1 MNGPAKEDAEDLLRT
16 AADIYAD
23 DPAAQ
28 AVVAEL
34 ERRLHEP
41 LRLAVAGMVKAGKST
56 LLNAMLGER
65 IAPTD
70 AGECTRVVTW
80 YRYSAT
86 PTITLHPR
94 EGEPRRMPVRRESG
108 RLVIDLGG
116 VPAED
121 VEWIDVGWPLA
132 ELKSM
137 ILIDTP
143 GIASLSEDTSARAMR
158 FLTPEEAPSSA
169 DAVVYLMRHLHAS
182 DVKFLEAFRDTAAG
196 AAQTV
201 CAVGVLSRSDEI
213 GSGRIDSLLSAGK
226 VARRYERDGDL
237 SSLVLGV
244 VPVAGLVAEGARTL
258 RESEYAAFREL
269 AGLDR
274 GDRERLLVSADR
286 FTRESDATTLST
298 SERKALLG
306 RFGIFGVRLATAL
319 IRGGVE
325 SSTELAEAMVQQSG
339 LIELRQ
345 FVRNQFR
352 TRATTLKVRGVLLS
366 LEKLVRENPRDG
378 VDEIRS
384 GIERISA
391 TAHTLRELSL
401 LASARSEGLPLTDQD
416 SADAQL
422 IIGGKG
428 TPAHVRLGLPE
439 DADRDTMRERV
450 ETKLAHWRRLAE
462 SPLTERAATGVCRVV
477 IRSLDEIASEITPV
491 VEEPAPPESDVA
503 AADDALVPAA
513 DVVLPGGPG
522 DGLGHG
528 AAEEG
533 EQHKSRLGR
542 KKKDKRLSA
551 VADRHPFH

>member
-1 MNGPAKEDAEDLLRT
+1 VNGPAKEDAEGLLRT
-16 AADIYAD
+16 AAAIYAD

-384 GIERISA
+384 GIERISRCWPVRDRRA
-391 TAHTLRELSL
+391 C
-401 LASARSEGLPLTDQD
+401 RSR
-416 SADAQL
+416 
-422 IIGGKG
+422 IR
-428 TPAHVRLGLPE
+428 TPR
-439 DADRDTMRERV
+439 
-450 ETKLAHWRRLAE
+450 
-462 SPLTERAATGVCRVV
+462 
-477 IRSLDEIASEITPV
+477 TP
-491 VEEPAPPESDVA
+491 S
-503 AADDALVPAA
+503 
-513 DVVLPGGPG
+513 
-522 DGLGHG
+522 
-528 AAEEG
+528 
-533 EQHKSRLGR
+533 
-542 KKKDKRLSA
+542 
-551 VADRHPFH
+551 